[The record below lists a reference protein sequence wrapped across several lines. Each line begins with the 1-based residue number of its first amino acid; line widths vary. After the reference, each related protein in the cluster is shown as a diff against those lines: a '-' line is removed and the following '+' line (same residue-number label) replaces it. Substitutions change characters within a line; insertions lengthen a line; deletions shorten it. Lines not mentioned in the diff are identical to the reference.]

1 MFSIIQI
8 ILHFISKLNKKQ
20 YNCIA
25 MSDSK
30 IKILYVDDEVNNLNS
45 FKAAFRR
52 DYEIH
57 IAESGAE
64 GKKIL
69 EEQEINIIITDQRM
83 PNMTGVEFLEE
94 IIPDFPD
101 PIRILLTG
109 YTDITAVIDAINKG
123 QVYQYLTK
131 PWDESNLRIIIK
143 NAYEIFDL
151 RKRNRELLDKLKK
164 ANEQLEF
171 LLRQNLIS

>member
-1 MFSIIQI
+1 M
-8 ILHFISKLNKKQ
+8 
-20 YNCIA
+20 A
-25 MSDSK
+25 DSK

-57 IAESGAE
+57 IAESGE
-64 GKKIL
+64 DGRKIL
-69 EEQEINIIITDQRM
+69 EEREINIIITDQRM
-83 PNMTGVEFLEE
+83 PQMTGVQFLEE

-131 PWDESNLRIIIK
+131 PWDENNLRIIIK
-143 NAYEIFDL
+143 NSYEIYDL
-151 RKRNRELLDKLKK
+151 RQRNKELLGKLKK